1 MSGKFTTAI
10 VVLIVVFIGGSYI
23 YVINNPIEINIQ
35 ATIGSTESSTVSSTT
50 TTTNPTSTTTTTTTS
65 STTSTT
71 TTTTTSS
78 TTSTTTTTTTSST
91 TTTTTTVPVTTTT
104 IEVSQK
110 DDSVTINADSSENIE
125 IYEGEFTSFDGFEGQ
140 NQFNLDG
147 LVNNL
152 PEELRKS
159 VENNVIFVNG
169 CHSYAATILGRCPF
183 GVWDSA
189 GTFADGSTN
198 SNWKLSVWVSNKAF
212 ANNRAYD
219 TLLHET
225 SHALSY
231 LTRNCVNP
239 EGENQRKDAQEF
251 FGSEELFA
259 DALVLYFGGDYVYYR
274 DNTVLQE
281 SERSYLENY
290 ITLCCED

>member
-1 MSGKFTTAI
+1 MSGKFTTAL

-50 TTTNPTSTTTTTTTS
+50 TTTTTTTS
-65 STTSTT
+65 STKTT
-71 TTTTTSS
+71 TTNPTTTSS
-78 TTSTTTTTTTSST
+78 TTTTTTTTTTSST

-125 IYEGEFTSFDGFEGQ
+125 IYEGEYTSFDGFEGQ

-159 VENNVIFVNG
+159 VQNNVIFING

-198 SNWKLSVWVSNKAF
+198 SDWKLSVWVSNKAF
-212 ANNRAYD
+212 ANNRAYN

-239 EGENQRKDAQEF
+239 EGENQRKNAQEF

-259 DALVLYFGGDYVYYR
+259 DALVLYYGGDYVYYR
-274 DNTVLQE
+274 DNVVLQE
-281 SERSYLENY
+281 SEREY
-290 ITLCCED
+290 ITEYIALCSEE

>member
-35 ATIGSTESSTVSSTT
+35 ATIGSTESSTVSS
-50 TTTNPTSTTTTTTTS
+50 
-65 STTSTT
+65 
-71 TTTTTSS
+71 TTTSS

-274 DNTVLQE
+274 DNAFLQE
-281 SERSYLENY
+281 SERTYIENY
-290 ITLCCED
+290 IALCCED

>member
-1 MSGKFTTAI
+1 MSGKFTTAL

-50 TTTNPTSTTTTTTTS
+50 KTTTTTTS
-65 STTSTT
+65 STTTT
-71 TTTTTSS
+71 TTNPTTTSS
-78 TTSTTTTTTTSST
+78 TTTTTTTTTTSST

-125 IYEGEFTSFDGFEGQ
+125 IYEGEYTSFDGFEGQ

-159 VENNVIFVNG
+159 VQNNVIFING

-198 SNWKLSVWVSNKAF
+198 SDWKLSVWVSNKAF
-212 ANNRAYD
+212 ANNRAYN

-239 EGENQRKDAQEF
+239 EGENQRKNAQEF

-259 DALVLYFGGDYVYYR
+259 DALVLYYGGDYVYYR
-274 DNTVLQE
+274 DNVVLQE
-281 SERSYLENY
+281 SEREY
-290 ITLCCED
+290 ITEYIALCSEE

>member
-1 MSGKFTTAI
+1 MSGKYTTVL
-10 VVLIVVFIGGSYI
+10 VVLIIAFIGGSYI
-23 YVINNPIEINIQ
+23 YVINNPIEISIQ
-35 ATIGSTESSTVSSTT
+35 ATIGSTEDSTSSSTT
-50 TTTNPTSTTTTTTTS
+50 TTTNPTTTS
-65 STTSTT
+65 
-71 TTTTTSS
+71 
-78 TTSTTTTTTTSST
+78 SST
-91 TTTTTTVPVTTTT
+91 TTTTNPTTTSSSTTTTTNPTTTSSSTTTTTSVPVTTTT
-104 IEVSQK
+104 IEVSEK
-110 DDSVTINADSSENIE
+110 DDSVSINTNSQENIE

-152 PEELRKS
+152 PEELKKS

-198 SNWKLSVWVSNKAF
+198 SDWKLSVWVSNKAF
-212 ANNRAYD
+212 ANNRAYN

-231 LTRNCVNP
+231 LTRKCVNP
-239 EGENQRKDAQEF
+239 KGENQRKNAQEF

-259 DALVLYFGGDYVYYR
+259 DALVLYYGGDYVYYR
-274 DNTVLQE
+274 DNVVLQE
-281 SERSYLENY
+281 SEKTYLDNY
-290 ITLCCED
+290 IALCFED

>member
-1 MSGKFTTAI
+1 MSGKFTTI
-10 VVLIVVFIGGSYI
+10 LVVLIVIFIGGSYV
-23 YVINNPIEINIQ
+23 YVINNPIEISIQ
-35 ATIGSTESSTVSSTT
+35 ANIGSTESSTVASTT
-50 TTTNPTSTTTTTTTS
+50 
-65 STTSTT
+65 TTSTT
-71 TTTTTSS
+71 TTSS
-78 TTSTTTTTTTSST
+78 
-91 TTTTTTVPVTTTT
+91 TTTTTVPVTTTT
-104 IEVSQK
+104 IEVSEK
-110 DDSVTINADSSENIE
+110 DDSVTINTDSTENIE

-169 CHSYAATILGRCPF
+169 CHSYAATILERCPF

-274 DNTVLQE
+274 DNVFLQE
-281 SERSYLENY
+281 SERTYLENY
-290 ITLCCED
+290 IALCCED

>member
-1 MSGKFTTAI
+1 MSGKFTTI
-10 VVLIVVFIGGSYI
+10 LVVLIVIFIGWSYI
-23 YVINNPIEINIQ
+23 YVTNNPIEISIQ
-35 ATIGSTESSTVSSTT
+35 ATTTTTNPTTTSSSTT
-50 TTTNPTSTTTTTTTS
+50 TTTNPTTTSSSTTTTS
-65 STTSTT
+65 
-71 TTTTTSS
+71 
-78 TTSTTTTTTTSST
+78 TTTTSST

-110 DDSVTINADSSENIE
+110 DDSVTINTDSSENIE

-159 VENNVIFVNG
+159 VQNNVIFVNG

-183 GVWDSA
+183 GVWDSV

-198 SNWKLSVWVSNKAF
+198 SDWKLSVWVSNKAF

-239 EGENQRKDAQEF
+239 EGVNQRKNAQEF

>member
-1 MSGKFTTAI
+1 MSGKFTTAL
-10 VVLIVVFIGGSYI
+10 VVLIVVFIGGSYV

-35 ATIGSTESSTVSSTT
+35 ATIGSTEANTSSSTT
-50 TTTNPTSTTTTTTTS
+50 TTTNPTTTSSSTTTTS
-65 STTSTT
+65 
-71 TTTTTSS
+71 
-78 TTSTTTTTTTSST
+78 TTTTSST

-125 IYEGEFTSFDGFEGQ
+125 IYEGEFTVFDGFEGE
-140 NQFNLDG
+140 NQFNLDA

-169 CHSYAATILGRCPF
+169 CHTYAATILGRCPF

-198 SNWKLSVWVSNKAF
+198 SNWKLSVWISNKAF
-212 ANNRAYD
+212 ANNRAYN

-225 SHALSY
+225 SHAFSY
-231 LTRNCVNP
+231 LTRSCVNSD
-239 EGENQRKDAQEF
+239 GINQRKDAQEF

-259 DALVLYFGGDYVYYR
+259 DALVLYYGGDYVYYR
-274 DNTVLQE
+274 DNIILSNTEVE
-281 SERSYLENY
+281 YLTGY
-290 ITLCCED
+290 MTLCRKE

>member
-1 MSGKFTTAI
+1 MSGKYTTVL
-10 VVLIVVFIGGSYI
+10 VVLIIAFIGGSYI
-23 YVINNPIEINIQ
+23 YVINNPIEISIQ
-35 ATIGSTESSTVSSTT
+35 ATIGSTEDSTSSSTT
-50 TTTNPTSTTTTTTTS
+50 TTTNPTTTS
-65 STTSTT
+65 
-71 TTTTTSS
+71 
-78 TTSTTTTTTTSST
+78 SST
-91 TTTTTTVPVTTTT
+91 TTTTSVPVTTTT
-104 IEVSQK
+104 IEVSEK
-110 DDSVTINADSSENIE
+110 DDSVSINTNSQENIE
-125 IYEGEFTSFDGFEGQ
+125 IYEGEFISFDGFEGE

-152 PEELRKS
+152 PEELKKS

-198 SNWKLSVWVSNKAF
+198 SDWKLSVWVSNKAF
-212 ANNRAYD
+212 ANNRAYN

-231 LTRNCVNP
+231 LTRKCVNP
-239 EGENQRKDAQEF
+239 KGENQRKNAQEF

-259 DALVLYFGGDYVYYR
+259 DALVLYYGGDYVYYR
-274 DNTVLQE
+274 DNVVLQE
-281 SERSYLENY
+281 SEKTYLDNY
-290 ITLCCED
+290 IALCFED

>member
-1 MSGKFTTAI
+1 MSGKLSTTL
-10 VVLIVVFIGGSYI
+10 VVLIVIFIVGSYI
-23 YVINNPIEINIQ
+23 YVINNPVEISIQ
-35 ATIGSTESSTVSSTT
+35 ATIGSTKSSTVASTTTTSTT
-50 TTTNPTSTTTTTTTS
+50 TTTTSTTTTTTSTITTASTTTTTTTS
-65 STTSTT
+65 T

-78 TTSTTTTTTTSST
+78 ST
-91 TTTTTTVPVTTTT
+91 TTTT
-104 IEVSQK
+104 IEVSEK
-110 DDSVTINADSSENIE
+110 DDSVTINTDSPENIE

-140 NQFNLDG
+140 NQFNLDR

-231 LTRNCVNP
+231 LTRNCANP
-239 EGENQRKDAQEF
+239 EGENQRKDAQEY

-274 DNTVLQE
+274 DNAVLQE
-281 SERSYLENY
+281 SERAYIENY
-290 ITLCCED
+290 IALCCED

>member
-1 MSGKFTTAI
+1 MSGKFTTAL

-50 TTTNPTSTTTTTTTS
+50 KTTTTTTS
-65 STTSTT
+65 STTTT
-71 TTTTTSS
+71 TTNPTTTSS
-78 TTSTTTTTTTSST
+78 TTTTTTTTTTSST

-125 IYEGEFTSFDGFEGQ
+125 IYEGEYTSFDGFEGQ

-159 VENNVIFVNG
+159 VQNNVIFING

-198 SNWKLSVWVSNKAF
+198 SDWKLSVWVSNKAF
-212 ANNRAYD
+212 ANNRAYN

-231 LTRNCVNP
+231 LTRNCVNS
-239 EGENQRKDAQEF
+239 EGENQRKNAQEF

-259 DALVLYFGGDYVYYR
+259 DALVLYYGGDYVYYR
-274 DNTVLQE
+274 DNVVLQE
-281 SERSYLENY
+281 SERTYLDNY

>member
-1 MSGKFTTAI
+1 MSGKFTTAL
-10 VVLIVVFIGGSYI
+10 VVLIVVFIGGSYV
-23 YVINNPIEINIQ
+23 YVTNNPIEINIQ
-35 ATIGSTESSTVSSTT
+35 ATIGSTEATTSSSIT
-50 TTTNPTSTTTTTTTS
+50 TTTNPTTTS
-65 STTSTT
+65 SPT
-71 TTTTTSS
+71 
-78 TTSTTTTTTTSST
+78 TTTTTTTSST

-198 SNWKLSVWVSNKAF
+198 SDWKLSVWVSNKAF

-239 EGENQRKDAQEF
+239 EGVNQRKNAQEF

-259 DALVLYFGGDYVYYR
+259 DALVLYYGGDYVYYR
-274 DNTVLQE
+274 DNIVLQE
-281 SERSYLENY
+281 SEREYLTEY
-290 ITLCCED
+290 VALCCEE

>member
-1 MSGKFTTAI
+1 MSGKFTTAL
-10 VVLIVVFIGGSYI
+10 VVLIVVFIGGLYI

-50 TTTNPTSTTTTTTTS
+50 KTTTTTTS
-65 STTSTT
+65 STTTT
-71 TTTTTSS
+71 TTNPTTTSS
-78 TTSTTTTTTTSST
+78 TTTTTTTTTTSST

-125 IYEGEFTSFDGFEGQ
+125 IYEGEYTSFDGFEGQ

-159 VENNVIFVNG
+159 VQNNVIFING

-198 SNWKLSVWVSNKAF
+198 SDWKLSVWVSNKAF
-212 ANNRAYD
+212 ANNRAYN

-239 EGENQRKDAQEF
+239 EGENQRKNAQEF

-259 DALVLYFGGDYVYYR
+259 DALVLYYGGDYVYYR
-274 DNTVLQE
+274 DNVVLQE
-281 SERSYLENY
+281 SEREY
-290 ITLCCED
+290 ITEYIALCSEE

>member
-1 MSGKFTTAI
+1 MSGKYTTVL
-10 VVLIVVFIGGSYI
+10 VVLIIAFIGGSYI
-23 YVINNPIEINIQ
+23 YVINNPIEISIQ
-35 ATIGSTESSTVSSTT
+35 ATIGSTEDSTSSSTT
-50 TTTNPTSTTTTTTTS
+50 TTTNPTTTS
-65 STTSTT
+65 
-71 TTTTTSS
+71 
-78 TTSTTTTTTTSST
+78 SST
-91 TTTTTTVPVTTTT
+91 TTTTNPTTTSSSTTTTTSVPVTTTT
-104 IEVSQK
+104 IEVSEK
-110 DDSVTINADSSENIE
+110 DDSVSINTNSQENIE

-152 PEELRKS
+152 PEELKKS

-198 SNWKLSVWVSNKAF
+198 SDWKLSVWVSNKAF
-212 ANNRAYD
+212 ANNRAYN

-239 EGENQRKDAQEF
+239 EGENQRIKAQEF

-259 DALVLYFGGDYVYYR
+259 DALVLYYGGDYVYYR
-274 DNTVLQE
+274 DNVVLQE
-281 SERSYLENY
+281 SEKIYLDNY
-290 ITLCCED
+290 VALCCED

>member
-1 MSGKFTTAI
+1 MSGKFTTAL

-50 TTTNPTSTTTTTTTS
+50 TTTTTTTS
-65 STTSTT
+65 STTTT
-71 TTTTTSS
+71 TTNPTTTSS
-78 TTSTTTTTTTSST
+78 TTTTTTTTTTSST

-125 IYEGEFTSFDGFEGQ
+125 IYEGEYTSFDGFEGQ

-159 VENNVIFVNG
+159 VQNNVIFING

-198 SNWKLSVWVSNKAF
+198 SDWKLSVWVSNKAF
-212 ANNRAYD
+212 ANNRAYN

-239 EGENQRKDAQEF
+239 EGENQRKNAQEF

-259 DALVLYFGGDYVYYR
+259 DALVLYYGGDYVYYR
-274 DNTVLQE
+274 ENVVLQE
-281 SERSYLENY
+281 SERTYLDNY
-290 ITLCCED
+290 IALCCED